1 MSNFMFPETDL
12 IGCKYLPKVEGS
24 VRNKLPEIPTF
35 AKEYTYR
42 LLPGATKPKV
52 GDFAVVANSTGLGV
66 CVVTTLNKTTPD
78 SFDPDTMSYVIG
90 TVSPDAFKEFMEKK
104 EQKKAL
110 WAALQKKKKELED
123 TIALE
128 VFAER
133 SPEFKELLEAY
144 KSIDV
149 SSEN

>member
-1 MSNFMFPETDL
+1 
-12 IGCKYLPKVEGS
+12 
-24 VRNKLPEIPTF
+24 
-35 AKEYTYR
+35 
-42 LLPGATKPKV
+42 
-52 GDFAVVANSTGLGV
+52 
-66 CVVTTLNKTTPD
+66 
-78 SFDPDTMSYVIG
+78 MSYVIG
-90 TVSPDAFKEFMEKK
+90 TVSLDAFKEFMEKK

-128 VFAER
+128 VFAEK

>member
-1 MSNFMFPETDL
+1 MSTFMFPETDL
-12 IGCKYLPKVEGS
+12 IGCKYIPKVDTG

-52 GDFAVVANSTGLGV
+52 GDFAVVSNNNGVAV
-66 CVVTTLNKTTPD
+66 CVVSTVNMIAPS
-78 SFDPDTMSYVIG
+78 SFDMDTMSYVIG
-90 TVSPDAFKEFMEKK
+90 TVSPDAFREFIAKR

-110 WAALQKKKKELED
+110 WATLQKKKRELED

-128 VFAER
+128 VFADK

-144 KSIDV
+144 KAIDI

>member
-1 MSNFMFPETDL
+1 MSTFVFPETDL
-12 IGCKYLPKVEGS
+12 IGCRYIPRTEEF
-24 VRNKLPEIPTF
+24 VRNKLPELPKM

-52 GDFAVVANSTGLGV
+52 GDFAVVANSNGISV
-66 CVVTTLNKTTPD
+66 CMVSTLNKTAPD

-128 VFAER
+128 VFAEK

-144 KSIDV
+144 KAIDV